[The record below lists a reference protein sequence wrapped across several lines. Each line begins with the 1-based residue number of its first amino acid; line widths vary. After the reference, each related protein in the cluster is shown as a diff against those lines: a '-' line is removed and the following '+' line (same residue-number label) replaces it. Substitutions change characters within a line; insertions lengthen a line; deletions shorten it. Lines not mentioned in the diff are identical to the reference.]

1 MSNKPAEQLKQ
12 LLHTLCLDLTNTK
25 CDQCDV
31 ISCLETSLSTLA
43 NFGRKS
49 VCCFFFRCC
58 FHISPNL
65 ARNYFEAIDLCLYI
79 KSVIKLHCHLGSVGK
94 GWLLLINHHPTCR
107 EFINVSA
114 LPLCLSFPTC
124 SHLKPAEAD
133 KNVCQKEMCAMVDLE
148 GRPLSTS
155 CDSIDTVDS
164 SLGLQC
170 LDGLDA
176 RVSAG
181 FCFGMKGT
189 T

>member
-1 MSNKPAEQLKQ
+1 M
-12 LLHTLCLDLTNTK
+12 
-25 CDQCDV
+25 
-31 ISCLETSLSTLA
+31 STLA

-58 FHISPNL
+58 FHSLPNL
-65 ARNYFEAIDLCLYI
+65 ARNYFEAIDLSLYI

-114 LPLCLSFPTC
+114 LPSCLSFPTC

-176 RVSAG
+176 RVSAR